1 MVDDSVNSSMLAR
14 SPAMGQDVNS
24 ILMNDHAPFLFLFF
38 PSHNSLTI
46 KLLIILKSEKLLNAN
61 LINHLSD
68 SDAND
73 LFVLSLFYQKL
84 AVNFQ
89 SSYG

>member
-1 MVDDSVNSSMLAR
+1 M
-14 SPAMGQDVNS
+14 
-24 ILMNDHAPFLFLFF
+24 LMNDHAPFLFLFF
-38 PSHNSLTI
+38 PSHNSLTNN
-46 KLLIILKSEKLLNAN
+46 KLLVILKSEKLLNTN

-73 LFVLSLFYQKL
+73 VFLLSLFYQKL
-84 AVNFQ
+84 VVNFR

>member
-1 MVDDSVNSSMLAR
+1 MTMHLSFF
-14 SPAMGQDVNS
+14 
-24 ILMNDHAPFLFLFF
+24 PFLFIF
-38 PSHNSLTI
+38 PSHNSLTNN
-46 KLLIILKSEKLLNAN
+46 KLLLILKSEKLLNAN
-61 LINHLSD
+61 LIHHLSD

-73 LFVLSLFYQKL
+73 VFVLSLFYQKL